1 MATDVLTL
9 RQVAAEVGL
18 TRQAVALA
26 IRDGRL
32 TASVVVGKHRRCTRA
47 EVDAW
52 LARRQQGAQGRP
64 GRSATGQRTAAH
76 LDTLFDFIVEH
87 KRAHGGRCP
96 TRQQMA
102 DALGISSHSEV
113 ARRLAYLAADGRIVL
128 EGDGEARNISIPGER
143 WLAPGEAFGE
153 ECDGIEAASAATG
166 L

>member
-18 TRQAVALA
+18 TRQAVQLA

-32 TASVVVGKHRRCTRA
+32 TASIVVGKHRRCTRA
-47 EVDAW
+47 DVDAW

-113 ARRLAYLAADGRIVL
+113 ARRQ
-128 EGDGEARNISIPGER
+128 ARNISIPGER
-143 WLAPGEAFGE
+143 WLAPGAAFGA